1 MKLRLVSV
9 GLAVLL
15 LAGLAGA
22 AFARNPHCA
31 GGIQYV
37 SQGLADKNKGNTDDY
52 QREMNKAVSQLAQ
65 GTTEDPEDFESLGYL
80 GWAYAELD
88 SAGPAGVAFTKS
100 IAGLTSKGD
109 KKRVEVVSNNR
120 ESYWAKAYNDG
131 IKNITDA
138 QALADGGAKAEAK
151 AKFDAAIVKLTNAK
165 LLKSGHA
172 QTIRNLAT
180 AYALANRFDEAETVL
195 KNGQTEAAADTSVG
209 QLAEALKTVRANKA
223 SQFLDAKNFDGAIAY
238 YGDLAKQDATNS
250 DHFMGLGNA
259 YFQRAGNKKDA
270 ERRADFKAAGEA
282 YAKSFQLKTSDANLA
297 FNAALAYQNCGEL
310 ALAEGQWRA
319 ALKTNPTDP
328 EALSSLGSV
337 LADEQKFDEAVK
349 VLHQAIDAKPE
360 EKIYYRQLGAAYSKA
375 NNNPKSTELL
385 MMYMAMQNGKA
396 NDAGSGAPAG
406 SAADNTKKAMGTP
419 EKVYDWESSG
429 QKLQT
434 WMYFKKQQG
443 FTFDAGKGYA
453 LVQKS
458 DWSTPAANA
467 PAPAKKK

>member
-1 MKLRLVSV
+1 VKLRLAAT

-15 LAGLAGA
+15 VAGLAGTA
-22 AFARNPHCA
+22 SARNPHCA

-37 SQGLADKNKGNTDDY
+37 VQGLGDKNKGNTEDY
-52 QREMNKAVSQLAQ
+52 TREMNKAVDQLVQ
-65 GTTEDPEDFESLGYL
+65 GTGEDPDDFEAMGYL

-88 SAGPAGVAFTKS
+88 SAGPAGVAFSKALT
-100 IAGLTSKGD
+100 GLSAKGD
-109 KKRVEVVSNNR
+109 KKRIEVVSNNR

-138 QALADGGAKAEAK
+138 QALADGGAKDDAK
-151 AKFDAAIVKLTNAK
+151 AKYDAAINKLTNAK
-165 LLKSGHA
+165 MLKPGHA

-195 KNGQTEAAADTSVG
+195 RNGQTEAAADTSVG

-223 SQFLDAKNFDGAIAY
+223 SQFLDAKNYDAAITY
-238 YGDLAKQDATNS
+238 YGELSKQETTNS

-259 YFQRAGNKKDA
+259 YFQRAAQKKDA
-270 ERRADFKAAGEA
+270 ERRADFKSAGDA
-282 YAKSFQLKTSDANLA
+282 YAKAFELKTSDANLA

-319 ALKTNPTDP
+319 ALKQNPTDP

-396 NDAGSGAPAG
+396 GDASGSVPAG
-406 SAADNTKKAMGTP
+406 SAADNTKKAMGAP

-434 WMYFKKQQG
+434 WMYLKKKQG
-443 FTFDAGKGYA
+443 FTFDAGKGFS

-458 DWSTPAANA
+458 DWSA
-467 PAPAKKK
+467 PAPAGKK